1 MLKFCLPAEHDAD
14 PSSWDKSNL
23 QQLRVYIATTSPE
36 NRCLCTKGPLETI
49 ADHWPEGPFA
59 EEHRI
64 KRFNE
69 QQKKARVM
77 KVRMV
82 AKNLCEML
90 NDDVMETLR
99 DEEVRYLHAL
109 FERESKKRSL

>member
-1 MLKFCLPAEHDAD
+1 
-14 PSSWDKSNL
+14 
-23 QQLRVYIATTSPE
+23 
-36 NRCLCTKGPLETI
+36 
-49 ADHWPEGPFA
+49 
-59 EEHRI
+59 
-64 KRFNE
+64 
-69 QQKKARVM
+69 M